1 MCYLKKCD
9 IIGVIMKVSVIICYT
24 NIDLMQEVSGYIKS
38 QSIAHEVE
46 IIGID
51 NRKNDFSSSAKALNF
66 GADKANGDVLV
77 FMHQDVLLE
86 DPDSLKYI
94 YDYLMTRNNLTFVG
108 IAGAQKEP
116 HLVCSAITETRER
129 IVRYAKTINEP
140 TKVETLDECLLAI
153 TSKDFQNN
161 RFDEKTCDNW
171 HLYGVDLSLSIS
183 LKGGD
188 IICLPIKAVH
198 LSKGNVNKGYYKSL
212 KKVIKKY
219 KNKINYIYTTC
230 GAFKVK
236 PWTPMY
242 IQVAPKIV
250 AVLVKLKIINK

>member
-1 MCYLKKCD
+1 
-9 IIGVIMKVSVIICYT
+9 MKVSVIICYT
-24 NIDLMQEVSGYIKS
+24 NTELMKEVSGYIKL
-38 QSIAHEVE
+38 QNIAEEVE
-46 IIGID
+46 IVGID
-51 NRKNDFSSSAKALNF
+51 NRENIFSSSAKALNF
-66 GADKANGDVLV
+66 GADKAIGEVLV
-77 FMHQDVLLE
+77 FMHQDVILE
-86 DPDSLKYI
+86 DPDSLRYI
-94 YDYLMTRNNLTFVG
+94 YDYLIARDNLTFVG

-171 HLYGVDLSLSIS
+171 HFYGVDLSLSIS

-188 IICLPIKAVH
+188 IVCLPINAVH
-198 LSKGNVNKGYYKSL
+198 LSKGSLNKGYYKSL

-219 KNKINYIYTTC
+219 NKKIDYIYTTC

-250 AVLVKLKIINK
+250 AVLVKLKIKKK